1 MTYSRFDHAYL
12 HCLSAMI
19 SNGFGRYKSDKNA
32 NIVLLMWQ
40 ECWPRYFCFNYGWRG
55 WASDNKW
62 AMLCLNEWWL
72 YELLFEF
79 MGGCVTKVG
88 EWVGRQAESS
98 RGSWEW
104 WILKTNSGLSWT
116 INLPFGIDFGINLD
130 WWDWRTYPQTKVKS
144 SDETSLQGKSP
155 TSACI
160 TDEDSWVIQ
169 YHQ

>member
-1 MTYSRFDHAYL
+1 
-12 HCLSAMI
+12 
-19 SNGFGRYKSDKNA
+19 
-32 NIVLLMWQ
+32 
-40 ECWPRYFCFNYGWRG
+40 
-55 WASDNKW
+55 
-62 AMLCLNEWWL
+62 MLCLNEWWL

-130 WWDWRTYPQTKVKS
+130 KSWSFMVANGRSHWKMYRNGPDSRVGFRVLLEQSNQSMLECRNLAQWPKRTSKSNRNAILIPFLDNKKTKK
-144 SDETSLQGKSP
+144 
-155 TSACI
+155 
-160 TDEDSWVIQ
+160 
-169 YHQ
+169 